1 MRNKIVA
8 CIARGVA
15 SVLLGVMFLSVPLG
29 CKTAPAPDTGFLQ
42 EPERMTPQRERFP
55 FDRVWVKPGVQ
66 KEDYDYLVISP
77 VNTQYLMDNTGWKA
91 ANPGNVDLENSAIEM
106 AEYTEETFREAF
118 RKDKMP
124 GVQLTNQPGP
134 RTVVL
139 ELAIV
144 ELVPSKAALGALGL
158 MAPVAGVAGQTA
170 VAAGT
175 AVGAKAAGGR
185 PSVAIEGRLKDGVTG
200 ETLFMFAD
208 REEAQFRI
216 IDLKAVTWWGHAK
229 DIIKD
234 WADQC
239 VQLAKTPKDYQV
251 KDRASFTLSPW

>member
-1 MRNKIVA
+1 MNVRKKFVA
-8 CIARGVA
+8 CINKGGAF
-15 SVLLGVMFLSVPLG
+15 VLLGAMFLSVPLG

-66 KEDYDYLVISP
+66 KEYYDYIVISP
-77 VNTQYLMDNTGWKA
+77 VNTQYLIDNTGWKA
-91 ANPGNVDLENSAIEM
+91 ANPGNVDLENSAREM
-106 AEYTEETFREAF
+106 AQYTEETFHEAF
-118 RKDKMP
+118 RNDKMP
-124 GVQLTNQPGP
+124 GVQLANQHGP
-134 RTVVL
+134 KTVIL

-158 MAPVAGVAGQTA
+158 VAP
-170 VAAGT
+170 AAGYV
-175 AVGAKAAGGR
+175 AVGVGSKVAGGR
-185 PSVAIEGRLKDGVTG
+185 PSVAIEGRIKDGVSG
-200 ETLFMFAD
+200 ETLFLFAD

-251 KDRASFTLSPW
+251 KDRGSFTLSPW